1 MGRKTKYT
9 EVLVSEICDR
19 IAGGE
24 SLVQICAD
32 PEMPS
37 RITVMRW
44 LSSGDYDDFVTQY
57 ARAREMQGDY
67 MDDMILQTANA
78 CTSDTALA
86 DRIKIGAYQ
95 WRASKLSPKKYGD
108 KLDLTSGNKPLAP
121 FTGFSIADLTK
132 DDE

>member
-1 MGRKTKYT
+1 MGRKTKFT
-9 EVLVSEICDR
+9 KELTSDICDM
-19 IAGGE
+19 IADGE
-24 SLVQICAD
+24 SLVQICLD

-44 LSSGDYDDFVTQY
+44 LSSGDHADFVTQY

-78 CTSDTALA
+78 CTFETAVA
-86 DRIKIGAYQ
+86 DRVKIGAYQ
-95 WRASKLSPKKYGD
+95 WRASKLSPKKYGN
-108 KLDLTSGNKPLAP
+108 KLDITSDNKPLEP
-121 FTGFSIADLTK
+121 FTGFVITDLTK